1 MRVLADSNIVAQ
13 PVRAM
18 RDAGD
23 DVVYISER
31 AADPGDEALLAEAV
45 SEGRVFLT
53 KDHDIGALV
62 HRDLQPHRGVL
73 LLDDL
78 GDPSAE
84 AALVLA
90 ALSSH
95 GDQLAAAAFF
105 RVGPAGVR

>member
-1 MRVLADSNIVAQ
+1 MMSSTQAS
-13 PVRAM
+13 
-18 RDAGD
+18 
-23 DVVYISER
+23 
-31 AADPGDEALLAEAV
+31 
-45 SEGRVFLT
+45 GRQTPEMKFCWAKRLRKGRIFLT

-62 HRDLQPHRGVL
+62 HRDLRPHRGLL

-84 AALVLA
+84 TALVLA

-95 GDQLAAAAFF
+95 GDQLAASAFF

>member
-1 MRVLADSNIVAQ
+1 
-13 PVRAM
+13 
-18 RDAGD
+18 
-23 DVVYISER
+23 
-31 AADPGDEALLAEAV
+31 
-45 SEGRVFLT
+45 
-53 KDHDIGALV
+53 LV
-62 HRDLQPHRGVL
+62 HRDLRPHRGVL

-90 ALSSH
+90 TLSSH